1 MIVMFKQLQHLAGR
15 YAGLIL
21 VDALSIILAFY
32 LALALRFTGQ
42 SYLTY
47 VYLPQFRGYILA
59 IALVYCVFNGFF
71 GLYSRLWRYASAQEM
86 VSIIESVALSTLLVA
101 VFDLLRPERPLP
113 LSVVLVGG
121 SFSLAAFAASR
132 YRSRLIA
139 GFLWR
144 WRSTARTS
152 SSSATR
158 VLIVGAGEAGQL
170 LAWRLQTQEEG
181 SRYHI
186 VGLVDDDPAKQG
198 MRVHG
203 RKVLGGRQAIADIV
217 QQERVELVVIAIHTI
232 SGQDFRDI
240 LSLCQSTAARVKTL
254 PDVFQSLAGLSD
266 AALLR
271 DVTIED
277 LLGRQPASVDYRAC
291 HALLAGEVVMV
302 SGAAGSIGSELC
314 RQIVQFGPRL
324 LLMLDNNE
332 TGLYDLSIELQTV
345 LRAQGPDAD
354 VTSPRLCYLVADVTQ
369 RNKMEEVF
377 RQHRPQIIL
386 HAAAYKHVPLME
398 EYPEEAIRVNVGG
411 TRVVLE
417 LASTYGAKRFVF
429 VSTDKAVNPLSVMG
443 STKRLG
449 EMLVTASVSDGP
461 LVACA
466 VRFGNVLGSRGSVVP
481 TFWRQIDMGGPLT
494 ITHPEATRF
503 FMSISEASSLI
514 LQAACLAQSG
524 EVFMLEM
531 GEQIRILDLAQRMI
545 RLRGLRVGQDIPI
558 AYTKLRPGE
567 KLHEQLLAD
576 CEEKV
581 PTSHSKVF
589 RICDNRR
596 LDRSTFLSAVHE
608 LLQRAEQDVS
618 SVELRQLLFAI
629 TNGPLSARSGS

>member
-1 MIVMFKQLQHLAGR
+1 M
-15 YAGLIL
+15 
-21 VDALSIILAFY
+21 
-32 LALALRFTGQ
+32 
-42 SYLTY
+42 
-47 VYLPQFRGYILA
+47 
-59 IALVYCVFNGFF
+59 
-71 GLYSRLWRYASAQEM
+71 
-86 VSIIESVALSTLLVA
+86 
-101 VFDLLRPERPLP
+101 
-113 LSVVLVGG
+113 
-121 SFSLAAFAASR
+121 
-132 YRSRLIA
+132 
-139 GFLWR
+139 
-144 WRSTARTS
+144 
-152 SSSATR
+152 
-158 VLIVGAGEAGQL
+158 

-186 VGLVDDDPAKQG
+186 VGFVDDDPAKQG

-217 QQERVELVVIAIHTI
+217 QQERVELIVIAIHTI
-232 SGQDFRDI
+232 SGQNFRDI

-254 PDVFQSLAGLSD
+254 PDVFQSLESLSD

-271 DVTIED
+271 DVTIGD

-291 HALLAGEVVMV
+291 HALLAGEVVLV
-302 SGAAGSIGSELC
+302 TGAAGSIGSQLC

-332 TGLYDLSIELQTV
+332 TGLYDLSIELQTA
-345 LRAQGPDAD
+345 LSAQGLDAD
-354 VTSPRLCYLVADVTQ
+354 VVTPRLCYVVADVTR
-369 RNKMEEVF
+369 RNTMEQVF

-411 TRVVLE
+411 TRAVLE
-417 LASTYGAKRFVF
+417 LASTYEAKRFVF
-429 VSTDKAVNPLSVMG
+429 VSTDKAVNPTSAMG

-449 EMLVTASVSDGP
+449 EMLVTASVPDGP

-494 ITHPEATRF
+494 VTHPEATRF
-503 FMSISEASSLI
+503 FMSISEAASLI

-531 GEQIRILDLAQRMI
+531 GEQVRILDLAQRMI

-558 AYTKLRPGE
+558 VYTELRAGE
-567 KLHEQLLAD
+567 RLHEQLLAD
-576 CEEKV
+576 CEERV
-581 PTSHSKVF
+581 PTSHPKVF
-589 RICDNRR
+589 RIRDTRR
-596 LDRSTFLSAVHE
+596 LDRSAFLSAVHE
-608 LLQRAEQDVS
+608 LLQWAEQGAS
-618 SVELRQLLFAI
+618 TVELRQHLFAV
-629 TNGPLSARSGS
+629 TNGHMSARSGS